1 MYLYTIILFHFSQTF
16 PFSIFTCFSIFS
28 LVIYH
33 LTQLSQGSSNNDFF
47 YNSCLYSKKGMLCD
61 FAKFVTQ
68 YLPTQLT
75 KWCGEQA
82 EIIQDVVRFVTQY
95 LSHCV
100 LQIMVVNYSVTL
112 LGSDKKLNDIIIYIT
127 QFLIYACEDKTSHGG
142 IMIITQCFCP
152 LVAYMK
158 TAGNFA

>member
-1 MYLYTIILFHFSQTF
+1 
-16 PFSIFTCFSIFS
+16 
-28 LVIYH
+28 
-33 LTQLSQGSSNNDFF
+33 
-47 YNSCLYSKKGMLCD
+47 MLCD